1 MILFFIPVVVVFF
14 FLKGIKSVLKH
25 LVRYMYYCSKKPC
38 GLQGDITVAY
48 MKGVD
53 GRGRQS
59 YSPWRHNQ
67 NFFHRFFGYNLPRV
81 AHDQRLKRVH
91 SKRERVINIIGLN
104 LNIYSLT
111 VNCSLVVIPLLS
123 ACTAPL
129 GQICK
134 YAFRR
139 GIMRPLGKRQ
149 VTSREM
155 TKIILRAEVSF
166 LHGF

>member
-1 MILFFIPVVVVFF
+1 M
-14 FLKGIKSVLKH
+14 KH
-25 LVRYMYYCSKKPC
+25 LVRYYCSKKPC

-48 MKGVD
+48 MNGVD
-53 GRGRQS
+53 GRGRKS

-67 NFFHRFFGYNLPRV
+67 NFFHRFFGSLRASSPFGGYREKYTRERHARSV
-81 AHDQRLKRVH
+81 THDQRLKRVH

-123 ACTAPL
+123 TCTASL
-129 GQICK
+129 GYICK

-139 GIMRPLGKRQ
+139 GIMRLLGKRQ
-149 VTSREM
+149 VTDPHVKWLTLSCEQRLLSCM
-155 TKIILRAEVSF
+155 AFSV
-166 LHGF
+166 

>member
-1 MILFFIPVVVVFF
+1 
-14 FLKGIKSVLKH
+14 
-25 LVRYMYYCSKKPC
+25 
-38 GLQGDITVAY
+38 

-81 AHDQRLKRVH
+81 THDQRLKRVH

-111 VNCSLVVIPLLS
+111 VNCALVVIPLLS
-123 ACTAPL
+123 ACTASL
-129 GQICK
+129 GHMCK

-149 VTSREM
+149 VTDPHVKWLRLSCEQRFLSCIAFSLHEVVRVTCLSRSWF
-155 TKIILRAEVSF
+155 IYAPG
-166 LHGF
+166 GFSRLTEATRTTF

>member
-14 FLKGIKSVLKH
+14 FLKRIKSVLKH
-25 LVRYMYYCSKKPC
+25 LVRYYCSKKPC
-38 GLQGDITVAY
+38 GLQGGITVAY

-59 YSPWRHNQ
+59 YSPRRHNQ

-123 ACTAPL
+123 ACTASL

-139 GIMRPLGKRQ
+139 GIMRSLGKRQ

-155 TKIILRAEVSF
+155 TKIILRAEVSL